1 MAMNKVTS
9 EDVNMFLSAVLVGL
23 QRHGQHE
30 SIQSLLLSVALRI
43 YELAVSSVAVSMPS
57 SLATYMHRAH
67 CFTSFQFVTKMHNV
81 AVCTPQHFC
90 NLLNVPSSL
99 FSSCVRPAP

>member
-9 EDVNMFLSAVLVGL
+9 EDVNMFLSAILVGL

-43 YELAVSSVAVSMPS
+43 YELAVSSVAVSVPS
-57 SLATYMHRAH
+57 LSATYMSHAN
-67 CFTSFQFVTKMHNV
+67 CFTF
-81 AVCTPQHFC
+81 
-90 NLLNVPSSL
+90 
-99 FSSCVRPAP
+99 